1 VKLDL
6 RLLPALVLILSA
18 AAEARAQEVADSVAT
33 PELAPVMKSVRE
45 QVERRMTSG
54 ARWPRIPDVAA
65 DLKRA
70 YDHVGWKPLWIRGG
84 RPTRAARGA
93 VKYLGGVASVGLRPG
108 DYDAVALDSISRLAT
123 RDTLDEAAQARFE
136 TTLSV
141 ATTRLLSALRWGR
154 VHQPEAYQRVRKLR
168 AEYDLSLGLYAV
180 SLTPEPAPVFEAAA
194 PPYAVY
200 RALAHALTESRR
212 LSHHP
217 IVIARADEPA
227 VTPGM
232 AFPQAP
238 ALRNVLRALGVAPPA
253 ERGAIGTD
261 TVYGSDLSEAVSRF
275 QKENGRTPT
284 GLLDGGTRTAMRRL
298 FELRAARAE
307 LALERWRWLPR
318 KADGRAIIV
327 NVPEFRL
334 HAYEEIRRNSW
345 ASFTMKVV
353 VGRGEEKR
361 FTPMFTDEMEHII
374 FSPYWEVPQT
384 IAVDEI
390 VPRVLTDSTFLRRN
404 RYILVKGYSDSAP
417 QVPADSVSLAG
428 VGRSIR
434 VRQLPGDYNALGR
447 VKFMLPNHLNIY
459 LHDTNEKHL
468 FERAQRAFSH
478 GCIRVADPNRLAEW
492 ALSSD
497 SAWTLPRMREAMKRR
512 EPEKVELV
520 EHIPVMIVYHT
531 AAVDGDGVLRA
542 HRDVYQLD
550 GELTE
555 LLDKGYPYTR

>member
-1 VKLDL
+1 
-6 RLLPALVLILSA
+6 
-18 AAEARAQEVADSVAT
+18 
-33 PELAPVMKSVRE
+33 
-45 QVERRMTSG
+45 
-54 ARWPRIPDVAA
+54 
-65 DLKRA
+65 
-70 YDHVGWKPLWIRGG
+70 
-84 RPTRAARGA
+84 
-93 VKYLGGVASVGLRPG
+93 
-108 DYDAVALDSISRLAT
+108 
-123 RDTLDEAAQARFE
+123 
-136 TTLSV
+136 
-141 ATTRLLSALRWGR
+141 LLSALRWGR

-212 LSHHP
+212 LSRNP
-217 IVIARADEPA
+217 IVMARADEPA

-390 VPRVLTDSTFLRRN
+390 VPKVLTDSTFLRRN